1 MAIPTLSS
9 TARAKMNGQPRAFSR
24 FLLEKELVCR
34 YCTKSSTFMLR
45 RKSSSSCNDVDKS
58 AGNYHLNTSQTEVNK
73 FSAFA
78 SHWWDSRS
86 NPLVGMNPIR
96 VKFIKNVVHEFQES
110 HSVSFP
116 EDCYQTAQR
125 PPLYNRE
132 ILDIGCGGGLLTES
146 LSRLGASLVVGIDA
160 APNVVDVAKLHSF
173 HEHSRLAP
181 SGNHEH
187 ANHSRL
193 QNNGY
198 SRIQYVGSMTVEE
211 FAAKRHSEPNI
222 NGSSEQLFDIVTA
235 LEILEHV
242 PNPRS
247 LLQAATSLLK
257 PNGIL
262 FVSSINR
269 TIKSYG
275 MAIVAAEYVTAKVPV
290 GTHNWEHFL
299 SPKEVEI
306 MVCGGHD
313 SMKQVL
319 LSGMVLR
326 PPFIDMQWSL
336 ISTDTDVNWIGAY
349 QKHSIY

>member
-1 MAIPTLSS
+1 
-9 TARAKMNGQPRAFSR
+9 
-24 FLLEKELVCR
+24 
-34 YCTKSSTFMLR
+34 MLR
-45 RKSSSSCNDVDKS
+45 RESSSSNNAVDKS
-58 AGNYHLNTSQTEVNK
+58 AGNYHPNASQIEVNK
-73 FSAFA
+73 FSSFA

-86 NPLVGMNPIR
+86 NPLVGINPVR
-96 VKFIKNVVHEFQES
+96 VKFIRNVVHEFQVS
-110 HSVSFP
+110 HSNASLP
-116 EDCYQTAQR
+116 EDCNQTAQML
-125 PPLYNRE
+125 PLYNRE

-146 LSRLGASLVVGIDA
+146 LSRLGASLVVGVDA
-160 APNVVDVAKLHSF
+160 TPKVVDVAKLHSF
-173 HEHSRLAP
+173 HERSRLAP

-187 ANHSRL
+187 ANYSEL

-198 SRIQYVGSMTVEE
+198 SRIQYVGGMTVEE
-211 FAAKRHSEPNI
+211 FATKRHSEPNM
-222 NGSSEQLFDIVTA
+222 NESSEQLFDIITA

-247 LLQAATSLLK
+247 LLLLQAATSLLK
-257 PNGIL
+257 PKGIL

-275 MAIVAAEYVTAKVPV
+275 MAIVAGEYITAKVPV

-299 SPKEVEI
+299 SPKEVEM
-306 MVCGGHD
+306 MVCESND

-326 PPFIDMQWSL
+326 PPFIDMQLSL
-336 ISTDTDVNWIGAY
+336 NSTDTDVNWIGAY